1 MDLKVVSGKTIRLPA
16 EFFEGD
22 EPTDPASPR
31 VTIVDPNKVIK
42 VSDGVPLRERQ
53 GIYRYDYP
61 VPVDGPTGNWEAI
74 WTASIGGAS
83 VSASDIF
90 EVQPAPAATLPKP
103 VEAQKPPAAK
113 PVESPKPPTPRPVV
127 PPAPAAG
134 RPAETPRPP
143 AAGKPG
149 EPTARPPA
157 GRSGEPTARPPA
169 GRSGEP
175 TSRPAAAGRP
185 SEPPR
190 PPATK
195 PGEARRPDAKPAARP
210 DGASADRAPAEETVS
225 TKAGLGKRK
234 EPAKGLAW
242 SREEAG
248 REKRLEEEDSADGR
262 TKSGRSET
270 PGSKAKLS
278 RGKAFLIVGA
288 IAVILA
294 AIWFSP
300 RRNDTVQAK
309 IDQGVAAQKAGRAD
323 EAKRL
328 YEEVLSN
335 DPDNK
340 LANFN
345 LGVASQLENRVEEAE
360 AYYRKSLEAD
370 PVFLPAMFN
379 LAILL
384 EGLNRNDESAEMY
397 RRIIEEYPDDGAVH
411 LNYGFLLLKMDR
423 PDEGR
428 EEFRRAVEI
437 DPAFATR
444 IPSEFRPA
452 PAPPPE
458 P

>member
-31 VTIVDPNKVIK
+31 VTIVDPNKVVK

-61 VPVDGPTGNWEAI
+61 VPADGPTGNWEAI
-74 WTASIGGAS
+74 WTATIGGGS

-90 EVQPAPAATLPKP
+90 EVQPAPATSLPKP
-103 VEAQKPPAAK
+103 AETPRPVAAK
-113 PVESPKPPTPRPVV
+113 PVDTPKPTAAKPVDTPKPAAAKPVDA
-127 PPAPAAG
+127 PKPAAG
-134 RPAETPRPP
+134 RPADRPRP
-143 AAGKPG
+143 AAGKPV
-149 EPTARPPA
+149 EAP
-157 GRSGEPTARPPA
+157 GR
-169 GRSGEP
+169 
-175 TSRPAAAGRP
+175 
-185 SEPPR
+185 
-190 PPATK
+190 
-195 PGEARRPDAKPAARP
+195 PAARP
-210 DGASADRAPAEETVS
+210 GARQGGSPAVKNPGEETVS
-225 TKAGLGKRK
+225 TKAGRPQRK
-234 EPAKGLAW
+234 EQAKSPAW
-242 SREEAG
+242 SREEAS
-248 REKRLEEEDSADGR
+248 REKTMEEDSADTRPKGA
-262 TKSGRSET
+262 RSDA

-278 RGKAFLIVGA
+278 RGKAVLIVGA

-294 AIWFSP
+294 VIWFSP
-300 RRNDTVQAK
+300 RRDDTVQAK

-345 LGVASQLENRVEEAE
+345 LGVAAHLENRVEEAE
-360 AYYRKSLEAD
+360 AYYRRSLQAD

-397 RRIIEEYPDDGAVH
+397 RRIIEEYPEDGAVH
-411 LNYGFLLLKMDR
+411 LNYGFLLLKLDR

-437 DPAFATR
+437 EPAFARR
-444 IPSEFRPA
+444 IPTEFRPA